1 MTRPGIL
8 LAAVL
13 IAAPSLAAAEVC
25 VQPLPVPTRAFR
37 PTVPTRPP
45 SEPPC
50 NTTRRGCNRAQ
61 VEQYNASV
69 EAFNVAI
76 RNYNNNAQ
84 AWSFS
89 LNNYVRSVNAYV
101 QCEIED
107 MNAQLQ
113 DH

>member
-1 MTRPGIL
+1 M

-13 IAAPSLAAAEVC
+13 LAAPGLAAAEGC
-25 VQPLPVPTRAFR
+25 VQPLAVPTRAFR

-50 NTTRRGCNRAQ
+50 NATRRGCTRAQ
-61 VEQYNASV
+61 INQYNESV
-69 EAFNVAI
+69 EAYNSAI
-76 RNYNNNAQ
+76 RNYNNDAQ

-107 MNAQLQ
+107 LNAQMQ
-113 DH
+113 GH